1 MTIERFHGKQLH
13 VYLPSLN
20 VMRILTIASFDV
32 LLFIDKAFYFSLLLQ
47 KILLT
52 IFLPERA
59 ANVLAFE
66 SMRSSKLNFFNETTL
81 AWHYK

>member
-32 LLFIDKAFYFSLLLQ
+32 LLFIDKAFFMLLQ